1 MVGPNETMRRTP
13 HPEPDMAEHPTA
25 EETLMRLAQSRVATH
40 MLRFSDAVIEAANM
54 DDEVAA
60 LEQLSELVEGP
71 IYRLSP
77 LTYAFAL
84 TDGADTLGAALA
96 ERLGGCEAP
105 EVTALPTSPAPE
117 ELPAPRRDALT
128 MMGALAAP
136 HGPLGAGGRVVID
149 ARFAA
154 AAAEATAE
162 RIDALVR
169 DLESRLAA
177 LPAPEDHAAR
187 LDRIEARL
195 EALAEFGAAPIAG
208 DADRLS
214 RIEAALESLAARAA
228 APSEVDARLERI
240 EAALSGLDGLA
251 VDIRAVGEARGLESA
266 LVEELRAVAARPVA
280 NIDLHAEREGLSRLS
295 TALQTMLSRMD
306 AEITRLVDAQT
317 AGPATAP
324 AETDPAV
331 LERLDALSSA
341 VAALGEVRGSDAEPL
356 DDLVAQ
362 LRAIA
367 ERPIANIDFHVE
379 REGLSRLSTALQTML
394 SRMDAEITRL
404 VDAQTATPA
413 TAPAEADPAVLE
425 RLDALSSA
433 VAALGEARGADAEP
447 LDDLV
452 AQLRAIAERPIA
464 NIDFHVEREGLSR
477 LSTALQTMLSRMD
490 AEITRLIEA
499 QTASPTASA
508 IAAPTEADPAILD
521 RLDAL
526 SEVVALLAQGRDV
539 ERDETE
545 SLVARMREIAERPVA
560 NIDLVVE
567 REGLTRLSAALQTML
582 SRMDAEITRLVEAAQ
597 GDAGGKLDAVADLAR
612 RAAEAAEAARPD
624 GLRDEFAA
632 LAGEVRA
639 LAEKSGGGD
648 LRRERESL
656 MRLAFSLQTAVSRLD
671 GEVTR
676 LIEAGL
682 GGGDGDGA
690 VLARI
695 EALAE
700 AVAPLGRSL
709 SEIESASAL
718 GADHAGA
725 LVDLV
730 QAVREDLAELHGLH
744 GRYFEA
750 LDQSG
755 GLGAGEDLME
765 RISATLAEF
774 LARMERFETQR
785 IGGGGPR
792 TAVGLGGRLGRTP

>member
-1 MVGPNETMRRTP
+1 MVGRNETMRRTP

-40 MLRFSDAVIEAANM
+40 LLRFSDAVIAAANM

-96 ERLGGCEAP
+96 ERLGGCETP
-105 EVTALPTSPAPE
+105 DVTALPTPPAPE
-117 ELPAPRRDALT
+117 ALPAPRRDALT

-136 HGPLGAGGRVVID
+136 DDPLCAGGRVVID

-162 RIDALVR
+162 RIDGLVR
-169 DLESRLAA
+169 ELEARLAA

-195 EALAEFGAAPIAG
+195 AALAEAGAAPLAG
-208 DADRLS
+208 DGDRLS
-214 RIEAALESLAARAA
+214 RIEASLEALVARAA
-228 APSEVDARLERI
+228 APSDAEARLERI
-240 EAALSGLDGLA
+240 EAALSGFDGLA
-251 VDIRAVGEARGLESA
+251 AEIRAVGEARGLEGA
-266 LVEELRAVAARPVA
+266 LVDEIRAVAARPVA

-306 AEITRLVDAQT
+306 AEITRLVEAQT
-317 AGPATAP
+317 AAPATAP
-324 AETDPAV
+324 AEADPAV
-331 LERLDALSSA
+331 LERLDALTSA
-341 VAALGEVRGSDAEPL
+341 VAALGEPRAADAEPL

-367 ERPIANIDFHVE
+367 ERPVANIDLHAE

-404 VDAQTATPA
+404 V
-413 TAPAEADPAVLE
+413 
-425 RLDALSSA
+425 
-433 VAALGEARGADAEP
+433 
-447 LDDLV
+447 
-452 AQLRAIAERPIA
+452 
-464 NIDFHVEREGLSR
+464 
-477 LSTALQTMLSRMD
+477 
-490 AEITRLIEA
+490 EA
-499 QTASPTASA
+499 QTAAPAATAGPA
-508 IAAPTEADPAILD
+508 QADPAILH

-526 SEVVALLAQGRDV
+526 SEVVALLAQGRAV

-545 SLVARMREIAERPVA
+545 ALVTRLREIAERPVA

-582 SRMDAEITRLVEAAQ
+582 SRMDAEITRLVEAAE
-597 GDAGGKLDAVADLAR
+597 GDAGGKLDAVAELAR

-624 GLRDEFAA
+624 GLRDDFAA

-682 GGGDGDGA
+682 GGGDGA

-785 IGGGGPR
+785 LGGGTR
-792 TAVGLGGRLGRTP
+792 AAVGLAGRLGRTP